1 MEKKKML
8 LHSCC
13 GPCSTSVIDRLKNDY
28 DLTIF
33 YYNPNVYP
41 QEEYIKRLN
50 EQKKYISLTNPQIKI
65 IDGEY
70 NDAQIFLD
78 SFKGY
83 EEAKEGGS
91 RCKICINLRL
101 KKTAEYARKNGFDI
115 FASTLSVSPHKNAQM
130 INELGLELSKQN
142 NIEYLISDFKK
153 QDGVCGRCYKTHG
166 SLVHYHVDEFYCL
179 TENSQLKTQNL
190 LFLILVFY

>member
-1 MEKKKML
+1 ML

-13 GPCSTSVIDRLKNDY
+13 GPCSTSVIDRLKDDY

-41 QEEYIKRLN
+41 QEEYIKRLS
-50 EQKKYISLTNPQIKI
+50 EQKKYISLTNPQIKV

-70 NDAQIFLD
+70 DDAQIFLD
-78 SFKGY
+78 SFKGF
-83 EEAKEGGS
+83 EEVKEGGS

-101 KKTAEYARKNGFDI
+101 KKTAEYASKNGFDI

-142 NIEYLISDFKK
+142 NIEYLVSDFKK
-153 QDGVCGRCYKTHG
+153 QDGYLNSIKLSKQYDLYRQKYCGCKY
-166 SLVHYHVDEFYCL
+166 SIY
-179 TENSQLKTQNL
+179 
-190 LFLILVFY
+190 